1 MIDFARLLGALSAQH
16 VKYIL
21 IGGAA
26 AIAHGSSRFTQ
37 DMDIVYQRSPE
48 NLERLV
54 NAPSPHAPYLR
65 GAPPGLP
72 FKLDVATLK
81 SGLNFTLTTKLG
93 DIDLLGE
100 IIGGGPYENLIDKT
114 IPFEVFGYR
123 CPGLNLETLIAVKR
137 AAGRP
142 KDLEAIAEL
151 EAIRE
156 EDQS

>member
-1 MIDFARLLGALSAQH
+1 L
-16 VKYIL
+16 
-21 IGGAA
+21 
-26 AIAHGSSRFTQ
+26 
-37 DMDIVYQRSPE
+37 
-48 NLERLV
+48 
-54 NAPSPHAPYLR
+54 
-65 GAPPGLP
+65 
-72 FKLDVATLK
+72 ATLK

-100 IIGGGPYENLIDKT
+100 IIGGGIYENLIDKT
-114 IPFEVFGYR
+114 IPLEVFGYR

-156 EDQS
+156 EDQT